1 MVGPLAI
8 VIIFITNAR
17 GLKPLI
23 WTDEVCSPGHWRYN
37 YVTFG
42 SD

>member
-8 VIIFITNAR
+8 VIIFITMAK

-23 WTDEVCSPGHWRYN
+23 GQTKCVLQDIEDITV
-37 YVTFG
+37 
-42 SD
+42 